1 MVSVT
6 QHVIH
11 ILRVTVLIV
20 LVAACGPHLSFAT
33 GTRSSVEDL
42 ANKIESRYEK
52 TIDLSA
58 DFTQTLRIEGFQT
71 PMQSSGRVS
80 IKKPGRL
87 YWEYRD
93 PQKEYIYVNGERV
106 AFYTPAHN
114 QVIQATLSRLAG
126 SRTPLHLLQG
136 ATRLREHFELEPIE
150 RMEGPSDD
158 GFQWLGLRPK
168 EDGGVESKRHIVI
181 GVDSQ
186 THYIRTVVMHE
197 PNGNVTTIHF
207 SNVTANSKLPDSLF
221 QCDMPADV
229 EIIQDLP

>member
-1 MVSVT
+1 MMISVT
-6 QHVIH
+6 R
-11 ILRVTVLIV
+11 ILHFTILVMLI
-20 LVAACGPHLSFAT
+20 AGFGPHRLFAAET
-33 GTRSSVEDL
+33 QSNVEDL
-42 ANKIESRYEK
+42 ATNIELRYEK
-52 TIDLSA
+52 TADLSA
-58 DFTQTLRIEGFQT
+58 DFTQTLLIEGFQT

-93 PQKEYIYVNGERV
+93 PQKEHIYVNGERV

-114 QVIQATLSRLAG
+114 QVIQATLSRLAE
-126 SRTPLHLLQG
+126 SRASLHLLQG
-136 ATRLREHFELEPIE
+136 ATRLREHFELETVQSGDAPDND
-150 RMEGPSDD
+150 RL
-158 GFQWLGLRPK
+158 QWLGLRPK
-168 EDGGVESKRHIVI
+168 EDGGTDSKRRIVI

-186 THYIRTVVMHE
+186 THYIRTLVMRE

-207 SNVTANSKLPDSLF
+207 SNITANSKLPDSLF

>member
-1 MVSVT
+1 MISVT
-6 QHVIH
+6 H
-11 ILRVTVLIV
+11 ILHFTILVTLIAGV
-20 LVAACGPHLSFAT
+20 GPHRSFAAET
-33 GTRSSVEDL
+33 QSNVEDL
-42 ANKIESRYEK
+42 ANKIESRYEH

-58 DFTQTLRIEGFQT
+58 DFTQTLLIEGFKT

-93 PQKEYIYVNGERV
+93 PQKEHVYVDGERV

-114 QVIQATLSRLAG
+114 QVIQATLSRLAE
-126 SRTPLHLLQG
+126 SRAPLLLLQG
-136 ATRLREHFELEPIE
+136 ATRLREHFELEPVQH
-150 RMEGPSDD
+150 GDALDND
-158 GFQWLGLRPK
+158 GLQRLGLRPK
-168 EDGGVESKRHIVI
+168 EDRGAESKRRIVI
-181 GVDSQ
+181 GVDSKN
-186 THYIRTVVMHE
+186 HYIQTLVMHE

-207 SNVTANSKLPDSLF
+207 SNITANSNLPDSLF